1 VQVSLLGT
9 LAVRDDAG
17 APIEPAGT
25 RLRLLVA
32 RLALDAGHPVAA
44 DALIKQHRA
53 ASGRPTP
60 AGPAEQK
67 TPRYHW

>member
-32 RLALDAGHPVAA
+32 PLALDAGHPVAA

-53 ASGRPTP
+53 ATGRPAP

>member
-32 RLALDAGHPVAA
+32 RLALDA
-44 DALIKQHRA
+44 R
-53 ASGRPTP
+53 ASGRRRC
-60 AGPAEQK
+60 ADQA
-67 TPRYHW
+67 TPRCHW